1 MEIEITMRQCRD
13 DFGRQRCFHYFLTVD
28 QVTASGLFC
37 ENYGIRITEENGNSS
52 AIPSIT
58 TSATRIDELITQL
71 VDHQVGPIG
80 LTDVVADW
88 L

>member
-1 MEIEITMRQCRD
+1 MDIKIATCQCTD
-13 DFGRQRCFHYFLTVD
+13 DLGRPRCFHYFLTVN
-28 QVTASGLFC
+28 QVETSRFFC
-37 ENYGIRITEENGNSS
+37 EDYGVRIIEENGNSS

-58 TSATRIDELITQL
+58 TSAMRIDELMTLL
-71 VDHQVGPIG
+71 VKYEVGPIG